1 LTEST
6 HGDRVWRIARWIVA
20 ARVLAMSV
28 ALIVLGV
35 FAVHYAKKAS
45 ATIHDQQTKKTE
57 KKVVA
62 DLSKTALLLTESK
75 KAITQ
80 TQKSATR
87 AAKQLAAAEAA
98 AKKTSTQA
106 RTAAKQL
113 DKEVNANATQAKQLV
128 AEYQKNQKQIE
139 QELSSIST
147 SVAAIDKE
155 LGQTSGATTT
165 PNALTPPSSG

>member
-1 LTEST
+1 MTEST

-20 ARVLAMSV
+20 ALVLAMSV
-28 ALIVLGV
+28 ALIVLEV

-57 KKVVA
+57 KKIVA

-75 KAITQ
+75 KVIRQ
-80 TQKSATR
+80 TQKSATS
-87 AAKQLAAAEAA
+87 ATKQLAAAEAA

-106 RTAAKQL
+106 RTTAKQL
-113 DKEVNANATQAKQLV
+113 DQEVKANTTQAKQLV

-165 PNALTPPSSG
+165 PNASTQPSSG